1 MASAKKCDIC
11 GVLYEY
17 KPKSEC
23 ITDESANGIAIVH
36 NYYDTINYFV
46 YDRLDCCPNCMHSI
60 QDLIKSL
67 KIKGEEK

>member
-17 KPKSEC
+17 KPN
-23 ITDESANGIAIVH
+23 ESANGIAIVH
-36 NYYDTINYFV
+36 NYYNTINYFV